1 VQCTNDACAL
11 TLNLT
16 KGDALIA
23 APKTQ
28 RIGCPRGAEYIM
40 TQPDRTLADIE
51 TEARHMQAQA
61 VASMFAALAARL
73 RAAFASAPMNTGTGR
88 SV

>member
-1 VQCTNDACAL
+1 
-11 TLNLT
+11 
-16 KGDALIA
+16 
-23 APKTQ
+23 
-28 RIGCPRGAEYIM
+28 M